1 MDNIAKNN
9 DEEVII
15 QTGNIIYK
23 TQYAKKFTFLPDEEF
38 TKLYTSTNLVI
49 SHAGIGSII
58 TALRNNKPF
67 IIVPRMKKY
76 GEHLDDH
83 QLEIAGEIEKEGIA
97 TVVYDVK
104 NLEKLIKSRK
114 IYTGIGFNKEKT
126 ILIENLGR
134 YLIELKN
141 ELNIRG

>member
-1 MDNIAKNN
+1 MDNIAKKN

-15 QTGNIIYK
+15 QTGHINYK
-23 TQYAKKFTFLPDEEF
+23 IQTAKHFKFLSGEEF
-38 TKLYTSTNLVI
+38 TKIYESARLIV

-97 TVVYDVK
+97 TVVYDLK
-104 NLEKLIKSRK
+104 NLEKLIKIVNAYSRRR
-114 IYTGIGFNKEKT
+114 FNNEKT
-126 ILIENLGR
+126 ILIKKLR
-134 YLIELKN
+134 RHLIELKN
-141 ELNIRG
+141 